1 MKIKTKMLLTE
12 NKGLRSLEYEKL
24 IQIKGGAE
32 PAEGSYATGYAI
44 GKWFNQMFQIWHY
57 GLTHLSDR

>member
-1 MKIKTKMLLTE
+1 MLVNE
-12 NKGLRSLEYEKL
+12 NKDLCLLDYNELMR
-24 IQIKGGAE
+24 ITGGAE

-44 GKWFNQMFQIWHY
+44 GRWFNEMFQIWHY

>member
-12 NKGLRSLEYEKL
+12 NKGLCSLEYEEL
-24 IQIKGGAE
+24 IQITGGAE

>member
-1 MKIKTKMLLTE
+1 MPVNE
-12 NKGLRSLEYEKL
+12 NNGLRLLEHSEL
-24 IQIKGGAE
+24 IRITGGAE

-44 GKWFNQMFQIWHY
+44 GKWFNEMFHIWHY

>member
-12 NKGLRSLEYEKL
+12 NKGLSSLEYEEL
-24 IQIKGGAE
+24 IQITGGAE

>member
-1 MKIKTKMLLTE
+1 MFMTE
-12 NKGLRSLEYEKL
+12 NLGLLSLEHNEL
-24 IQIKGGAE
+24 IRITGGAE

>member
-1 MKIKTKMLLTE
+1 MNAMLVNE
-12 NKGLRSLEYEKL
+12 NKDLRLLDYNEL
-24 IQIKGGAE
+24 MRITGGAE

-44 GKWFNQMFQIWHY
+44 GSWFNEMFQIWHY

>member
-1 MKIKTKMLLTE
+1 MQLTE
-12 NKGLRSLEYEKL
+12 NLGLLPLEHDEL
-24 IQIKGGAE
+24 IGITGGAE

-44 GKWFNQMFQIWHY
+44 GRWFNQMFQIWHY

>member
-12 NKGLRSLEYEKL
+12 NKGLRSLEYEEL
-24 IQIKGGAE
+24 IQITGGAE
-32 PAEGSYATGYAI
+32 PAQGSYATGYAI

>member
-12 NKGLRSLEYEKL
+12 NKGLFSLEYEEL
-24 IQIKGGAE
+24 IQITGGAE

-44 GKWFNQMFQIWHY
+44 GKWFNQMFQIW
-57 GLTHLSDR
+57 RQ